1 MSALQVKKERA
12 EFGEELLPDQK
23 AEVLRVHEAYCYQ
36 VAYYVLQDA
45 PGAQQA
51 AKLALIELFRRD
63 CFFRLA
69 ESGRRKEVKSAA
81 IRCSLQIRK
90 ERLAGTSR

>member
-1 MSALQVKKERA
+1 M
-12 EFGEELLPDQK
+12 PDQK
-23 AEVLRVHEAYCYQ
+23 ADVLRVHEAYCYQ

-45 PGAQQA
+45 SGAQQA
-51 AKLALIELFRRD
+51 AKFALIELFRRE
-63 CFFRLA
+63 CFFLLN
-69 ESGRRKEVKSAA
+69 ESGQQKEVKSAA